1 MTSSVDPLARAVP
14 AAAPPASP
22 AAVVVDSLIKRY
34 GGAPALDGISFAVGR
49 GEIFGLLGPN
59 GAGKTTT
66 VEILEGLREADGGS
80 VRVLGLDPRADAAE
94 LKQRIGVQ
102 LQTPTLFPRLS
113 VVELL
118 TLFSTFYRRHAE
130 IDGLIAG
137 FGLEESR
144 TKLVKRLSGG
154 QQQRLSVALALVNRP
169 ELIVLDEPTANLD
182 PQARINLWDVVRAER
197 ERGATVLLTTHY
209 LDEAQKLCDRVAIL
223 EEGRIVALAPPRDLV
238 RRAFSETAIV
248 FRSSEAQREAL
259 LALPAVREARAE
271 GADWTIYTADVQT
284 TMRALLAHAAER
296 ALLLEGLSVREASL
310 EDAYLKL
317 TGRQFRD

>member
-1 MTSSVDPLARAVP
+1 MTSSVDPHARPSATVS
-14 AAAPPASP
+14 AGQAT
-22 AAVVVDSLIKRY
+22 AAVTVDGLSKRY
-34 GGAPALDGISFAVGR
+34 GAFVALDGISFEVAR

-66 VEILEGLREADGGS
+66 VEILEGLREASGGT

-113 VVELL
+113 VLELL
-118 TLFSTFYRRHAE
+118 TLFGTFYRHHAD
-130 IDGLIAG
+130 IDALIAA

-144 TKLVKRLSGG
+144 KKLVKRLSGG

-223 EEGRIVALAPPRDLV
+223 EEGRIVALAPPRELV
-238 RRAFSETAIV
+238 RQAFSETAIV
-248 FRSSEAQREAL
+248 FRSGETSREAL
-259 LALPAVREARAE
+259 LALPEVREARAE
-271 GADWTIYTADVQT
+271 AADWTVYTADVQA
-284 TMRALLAHAAER
+284 TMRALLAHAAEN

>member
-1 MTSSVDPLARAVP
+1 MSSSADPLPRSDLASVAASVAPVLAVDRL
-14 AAAPPASP
+14 
-22 AAVVVDSLIKRY
+22 VKRY
-34 GGAPALDGISFAVGR
+34 GALTAVDGISFSVAP

-66 VEILEGLREADGGS
+66 VEILEGLRESDGGS
-80 VRVLGLDPRADAAE
+80 VRVLGLDPRADAAA

-113 VVELL
+113 VAELL
-118 TLFSTFYRRHAE
+118 RLFSTFYQRHA
-130 IDGLIAG
+130 DLDALISG

-144 TKLVKRLSGG
+144 AKLVKRLSGG
-154 QQQRLSVALALVNRP
+154 QQQRLSVALALVNQP
-169 ELIVLDEPTANLD
+169 DLIFLDEPTAGLD

-197 ERGATVLLTTHY
+197 DRGATVLLTTHY
-209 LDEAQKLCDRVAIL
+209 LDEAERLCDRVAIL
-223 EEGRIVALAPPRDLV
+223 EAGQIVALAPPRELV
-238 RRAFSETAIV
+238 RQAFSETAIV
-248 FRSSEAQREAL
+248 FRNEAAAREPL

-271 GADWTIYTADVQT
+271 GPDWTVYTADVQT
-284 TMRALLAHAAER
+284 TMRALLALAADQ

-317 TGRQFRD
+317 TGRRFRD

>member
-1 MTSSVDPLARAVP
+1 MSSSADPLPRSDLASVAASVAPVLAVNRL
-14 AAAPPASP
+14 
-22 AAVVVDSLIKRY
+22 VKRY
-34 GGAPALDGISFAVGR
+34 GALTAVDGISFSVAP

-66 VEILEGLREADGGS
+66 VEILEGLRESDGGS
-80 VRVLGLDPRADAAE
+80 VRVLGLDPRGDAAA

-113 VVELL
+113 VAELL
-118 TLFSTFYRRHAE
+118 RLFSTFYQRHA
-130 IDGLIAG
+130 DLDALISG

-144 TKLVKRLSGG
+144 AKLVKRLSGG
-154 QQQRLSVALALVNRP
+154 QQQRLSVALALVNQP
-169 ELIVLDEPTANLD
+169 DLIFLDEPTAGLD

-197 ERGATVLLTTHY
+197 DRGATVLLTTHY
-209 LDEAQKLCDRVAIL
+209 LDEAERLCDRVAIL
-223 EEGRIVALAPPRDLV
+223 EAGQIVALAPPRELV
-238 RRAFSETAIV
+238 RQAFSETAIV
-248 FRSSEAQREAL
+248 FRNEAAAREPL

-271 GADWTIYTADVQT
+271 GPDWTVYTADVQT
-284 TMRALLAHAAER
+284 TMRALLALAADQ

-317 TGRQFRD
+317 TGRRFRD

>member
-1 MTSSVDPLARAVP
+1 MSSSADPLPRSDLASVA
-14 AAAPPASP
+14 ASAAPVL
-22 AAVVVDSLIKRY
+22 AVDRLVKRY
-34 GGAPALDGISFAVGR
+34 GALTAVDGISFSVAP

-66 VEILEGLREADGGS
+66 VEILEGLRESDGGS
-80 VRVLGLDPRADAAE
+80 VRVLGLDPRADAAA

-113 VVELL
+113 VAELL
-118 TLFSTFYRRHAE
+118 RLFSTFYQRHA
-130 IDGLIAG
+130 DLDALISG

-144 TKLVKRLSGG
+144 AKLVKRLSGG
-154 QQQRLSVALALVNRP
+154 QQQRLSVALALVNQP
-169 ELIVLDEPTANLD
+169 DLIFLDEPTAGLD

-197 ERGATVLLTTHY
+197 DRGATVLLTTHY
-209 LDEAQKLCDRVAIL
+209 LDEAERLCDRVAIL
-223 EEGRIVALAPPRDLV
+223 EAGQIVALAPPRELV
-238 RRAFSETAIV
+238 RQAFSETAIV
-248 FRSSEAQREAL
+248 FRNEAAAREPL

-271 GADWTIYTADVQT
+271 GPDWTVYTADVQT
-284 TMRALLAHAAER
+284 TMRALLALAADQ

-317 TGRQFRD
+317 TGRRFRD

>member
-1 MTSSVDPLARAVP
+1 MLSSADS
-14 AAAPPASP
+14 APRQ
-22 AAVVVDSLIKRY
+22 AAVTTAGEPAVAVDGLSKRY
-34 GGAPALDGISFAVGR
+34 GALTAVDTISFSVAP

-66 VEILEGLREADGGS
+66 VEVLEGLREADGGN
-80 VRVLGLDPRADAAE
+80 VRVLGLDPRANAKA

-118 TLFSTFYRRHAE
+118 RLFSTFYQRRA
-130 IDGLIAG
+130 DLDALVSA

-169 ELIVLDEPTANLD
+169 DLIFLDEPTAGLD

-197 ERGATVLLTTHY
+197 ARGATVLLTTHY
-209 LDEAQKLCDRVAIL
+209 LDEAERLCDRVAIL
-223 EEGRIVALAPPRDLV
+223 EAGQIVALAPPRELV
-238 RRAFSETAIV
+238 RQAFSETAIV
-248 FRSSEAQREAL
+248 FRNEAAAREPL
-259 LALPAVREARAE
+259 VQLPAVREARCE
-271 GADWTIYTADVQT
+271 GPDWTLYTADVQT
-284 TMRALLAHAAER
+284 TMRALLALAAEQ
-296 ALLLEGLSVREASL
+296 ALLLEGLSVREATL

-317 TGRQFRD
+317 TGQRFRD